1 MLFSAKYSSFANT
14 WFWEI
19 YTHMRFPC
27 GRGLGSGSAS
37 LIAADRAEGRNRC

>member
-27 GRGLGSGSAS
+27 GSAS
-37 LIAADRAEGRNRC
+37 LIAADRAEGAIGVDVGIEF